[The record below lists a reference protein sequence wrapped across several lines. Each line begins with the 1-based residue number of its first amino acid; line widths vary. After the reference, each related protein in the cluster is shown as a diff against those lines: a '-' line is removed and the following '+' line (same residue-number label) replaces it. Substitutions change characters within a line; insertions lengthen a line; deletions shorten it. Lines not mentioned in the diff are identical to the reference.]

1 MTDEKMKNDDSKTN
15 GEKNIPDPLPY
26 TMDGT
31 AHTEISGM
39 KNPNYS
45 KELLKKVNK
54 NSSKKLRKARKEK
67 DEHFLTKRKNE
78 INTLINTYE
87 SLTSH
92 SEMSNVTILVNIG
105 KILNE
110 VEEHFGNKT
119 AYMKWLKKNFDPK
132 KMRQLQ
138 HAKELAIIDYA
149 QKYPSLG
156 KNRILELERAR
167 KNADKKDIDEFIK
180 DPSFSSIFSDTESTD
195 TTKDFDQKLN
205 KIRLDAVVTLERLKN
220 NNIDWVSNSQALYIA
235 ARLGRS
241 INLNETDKIKSN
253 LSNHNNEQDKINSFN
268 NYLLNKL
275 VFPYDDEV
283 KKSQESLMSLLTKF
297 DKYFRENDIDDNWI
311 KRNKAK
317 IDMNLIQDV
326 FNNLNDVIKQLSDEK
341 SQTL

>member
-1 MTDEKMKNDDSKTN
+1 MIM
-15 GEKNIPDPLPY
+15 P
-26 TMDGT
+26 
-31 AHTEISGM
+31 
-39 KNPNYS
+39 
-45 KELLKKVNK
+45 
-54 NSSKKLRKARKEK
+54 
-67 DEHFLTKRKNE
+67 
-78 INTLINTYE
+78 
-87 SLTSH
+87 
-92 SEMSNVTILVNIG
+92 
-105 KILNE
+105 
-110 VEEHFGNKT
+110 
-119 AYMKWLKKNFDPK
+119 
-132 KMRQLQ
+132 
-138 HAKELAIIDYA
+138 

-205 KIRLDAVVTLERLKN
+205 KIRLDAVVTLERLKKS
-220 NNIDWVSNSQALYIA
+220 NIDWVSNSQALYIA

-253 LSNHNNEQDKINSFN
+253 LSNRNNEQDKINSFN

-317 IDMNLIQDV
+317 LDMNLIQRRV
-326 FNNLNDVIKQLSDEK
+326 Q
-341 SQTL
+341 